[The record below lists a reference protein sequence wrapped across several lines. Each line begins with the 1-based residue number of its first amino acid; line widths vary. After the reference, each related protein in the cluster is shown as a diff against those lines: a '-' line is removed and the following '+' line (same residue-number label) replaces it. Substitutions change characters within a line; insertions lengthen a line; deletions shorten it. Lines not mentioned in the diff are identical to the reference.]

1 MTDEKNPPLQ
11 VISGGTPKTR
21 QYIDAMIAGDEESCV
36 RIFQD
41 IMATQPTLTVVG
53 GGKSTTGKS
62 AASTSD

>member
-41 IMATQPTLTVVG
+41 IIATQPTLTVID
-53 GGKSTTGKS
+53 GGKSTTRKS
-62 AASTSD
+62 AESPSD